1 MTAGAVTCVTSQA
14 ATDASVLIT
23 ATYTEGTV
31 CKTALFNLTCRSVVL
46 AAVTPALAAGYSHA
60 IALRKDGTVWSW
72 GWSFLGQVGSGEA
85 KTRSTPIQVSGL
97 NSVTAVA
104 AGAAHNLALKSDGT
118 VCVWGDLGAAETSNT
133 PVKVGQLTGVPG
145 APAAEA
151 SRFSP

>member
-72 GWSFLGQVGSGEA
+72 GWSFLGQAGSGEA

-97 NSVTAVA
+97 NSVTAIA